1 MEENKTKAK
10 IIAVAGK
17 GGVGKTSLCSAIVR
31 ELVEAF
37 PGKRI
42 LAIDADPAVGLSTA
56 LGVHVEH
63 TIDDIRNEVIE
74 TSERGE
80 YRQAIEVLNEAR
92 FRIFDTMV
100 ECDGF
105 AFLAIGRPEAA
116 GCYCSVNSYLKEVI
130 SMLANDFD
138 YVVID
143 GEAGIEQIN
152 RRVMEKVTH
161 LVLITD
167 PSRKGTQVIDTIKRV
182 ADELVMY
189 DRCGAIVNRVTDQS
203 AKGVNVCREIKEAAD
218 DLITY
223 ERIGMIVNRVVDPS
237 MNDLVKLDGVDVLA
251 YIPTDPIHA
260 ANDIHGKSVFE
271 LPEDSNIMVGV
282 HQALHN
288 LGIF

>member
-1 MEENKTKAK
+1 MALEEKQTHKAK

-31 ELVEAF
+31 VLVEAH
-37 PGKRI
+37 PGARI
-42 LAIDADPAVGLSTA
+42 LAIDADPAIGLSTA
-56 LGVHVEH
+56 LGIRVEH

-130 SMLANDFD
+130 SMLAGDFD

-143 GEAGIEQIN
+143 GEAGIEQIS
-152 RRVMEKVTH
+152 RRVMEQVSH
-161 LVLITD
+161 LLLI
-167 PSRKGTQVIDTIKRV
+167 
-182 ADELVMY
+182 
-189 DRCGAIVNRVTDQS
+189 TDQS
-203 AKGVNVCREIKEAAD
+203 AKGVRVCEEIKQVAD
-218 DLITY
+218 ELITY
-223 ERIGMIVNRVVDPS
+223 ERVGAIVNRVVDPA
-237 MNDLVKLDGVDVLA
+237 MNEHIRIEGVEILA
-251 YIPTDPIHA
+251 FIPTDSQHA
-260 ANDIHGKSVFE
+260 ANDIQGKSVFE
-271 LPEDSNIMVGV
+271 LPEDAFVISGV
-282 HQALHN
+282 KDALRK
-288 LGIF
+288 IEII

>member
-167 PSRKGTQVIDTIKRV
+167 PSRKGTQVIETIKRV

-189 DRCGAIVNRVTDQS
+189 DRCGAIINRVTDP
-203 AKGVNVCREIKEAAD
+203 AMIPYIHIEGTEILAC
-218 DLITY
+218 
-223 ERIGMIVNRVVDPS
+223 IGSD
-237 MNDLVKLDGVDVLA
+237 
-251 YIPTDPIHA
+251 TQHA
-260 ANDIHGKSVFE
+260 ANDIRGLSVFD
-271 LPEDSNIMVGV
+271 LPADAPVLAGARE
-282 HQALHN
+282 ALTK
-288 LGIF
+288 LEIL

>member
-63 TIDDIRNEVIE
+63 TIDDIRNEVIQ

-143 GEAGIEQIN
+143 GEAGIEQIS
-152 RRVMEKVTH
+152 RRVMEQVSH
-161 LVLITD
+161 LVL
-167 PSRKGTQVIDTIKRV
+167 V
-182 ADELVMY
+182 
-189 DRCGAIVNRVTDQS
+189 
-203 AKGVNVCREIKEAAD
+203 
-218 DLITY
+218 TY

-237 MNDLVKLDGVDVLA
+237 MNDLVRLDGVPVLA
-251 YIPTDPIHA
+251 YIPTDPQHA
-260 ANDIHGKSVFE
+260 ANDIRGKSVFE

-282 HQALHN
+282 HEALHN